1 MIPLSLAGASY
12 IEVLAAIQ
20 AALVGSVPFTPPP
33 PTIHTFFNPP
43 PNPAELDVM
52 RAQYFVRIARRAP
65 GAYPDAAL
73 LRARLRQAVRNPR
86 MAPVMRHVGPRLDP
100 PPQIPPSCVALLER
114 SSWDASPLRCVLQRE
129 FNAQAAADLDV
140 TFTAFPD
147 ASRHR
152 ARRSPHHTH
161 NAVRDYLFMSFVS

>member
-100 PPQIPPSCVALLER
+100 SPQIPPCVALLER
-114 SSWDASPLRCVLQRE
+114 SSWDASGKRSLGTRP
-129 FNAQAAADLDV
+129 AAA
-140 TFTAFPD
+140 AP
-147 ASRHR
+147 R
-152 ARRSPHHTH
+152 A
-161 NAVRDYLFMSFVS
+161 LFSFWFNFFL